1 MNEKTNKFSNNI
13 ISNFLKNK
21 QIPAESGI
29 FLALVLLA
37 LVFSILSPYFL
48 TTVNF
53 SNILIQSAI
62 TIVIASGAT
71 IVIASGGIDLSVGS
85 VLCISGLLMAM
96 GIKADLP
103 VWMSILIGLAGGVFI
118 GMVNGVLIGVV
129 KITPLI
135 ATLASLSVV
144 RAIAYI
150 ITDARP
156 IYGFPMSFRTFGT
169 GYLLG
174 IPYAFILAVFMAL
187 FILLVIKRTRTG
199 RYTLAIGGNEE
210 SARLS
215 GVNVWQTKIAIYAL
229 AGLCASVGGLILT
242 ARLNAAEP
250 LAGSGLEMEAIAAA
264 VIGGASLAGGVA
276 SIPGTIIGAILMAT
290 LKNGLTLLSVQP
302 YFQQLTIGIVIVVAV
317 FLDKIRRR

>member
-1 MNEKTNKFSNNI
+1 MNPIKNNY
-13 ISNFLKNK
+13 ISRLLKGK
-21 QIPAESGI
+21 QIPVESGI
-29 FLALVLLA
+29 FLALIILVI
-37 LVFSILSPYFL
+37 VFSVLSPYFF
-48 TTVNF
+48 TTANI

-71 IVIASGGIDLSVGS
+71 LVIASGGIDLSVGS
-85 VLCISGLLMAM
+85 VLCLSGILMAM
-96 GIKADLP
+96 GIKAELP
-103 VWMSILIGLAGGVFI
+103 VWLSIIIGLAGGV
-118 GMVNGVLIGVV
+118 LIGIINGILIGIV

-156 IYGFPMSFRTFGT
+156 IYGLPMSFRVFGT
-169 GYLLG
+169 GYVLG
-174 IPYAFILAVFMAL
+174 IPYAFILAVIVAL
-187 FILLVIKRTRTG
+187 CIQLIIKRTRVG

-210 SARLS
+210 AARLS
-215 GVNVWQTKIAIYAL
+215 GVSIWKTKIALYAL
-229 AGLCASVGGLILT
+229 AGLCASVGALILT
-242 ARLNAAEP
+242 ARLNAAEA
-250 LAGSGLEMEAIAAA
+250 LAGVGLEMEAIAAA

-276 SIPGTIIGAILMAT
+276 SIPGAIIGAILMAT

-317 FLDKIRRR
+317 FLDKIRKR

>member
-1 MNEKTNKFSNNI
+1 MKLQKSV
-13 ISNFLKNK
+13 NFPRIKGK
-21 QIPAESGI
+21 QIPAETGV
-29 FLALVLLA
+29 FLALVLMIIT
-37 LVFSILSPYFL
+37 FSLLSKYFF
-48 TTVNF
+48 TATNF
-53 SNILIQSAI
+53 SNILVQSAI

-85 VLCISGLLMAM
+85 ALCISGIIMAM
-96 GIKADLP
+96 GIKAEYPIFLC
-103 VWMSILIGLAGGVFI
+103 ILMGLAGGVLI
-118 GMVNGVLIGVV
+118 GILNGFLVGVV

-135 ATLASLSVV
+135 ATLASLSVF

-156 IYGFPMSFRTFGT
+156 IYGFPKEFRVFGT
-169 GYLLG
+169 GYIGG
-174 IPYAFILAVFMAL
+174 IPYAFILALLMAI
-187 FILLVIKRTRTG
+187 FIHLILKRTRVG

-210 SARLS
+210 AARLS
-215 GVNVWQTKIAIYAL
+215 GVNLWKTKIAIYAL
-229 AGLCASVGGLILT
+229 AGLCASVGALILT

-250 LAGSGLEMEAIAAA
+250 LAGSGLEMDAIAAA
-264 VIGGASLAGGVA
+264 VIGGASLAGGIA

-317 FLDKIRRR
+317 FLDKIRKH

>member
-1 MNEKTNKFSNNI
+1 VNPIKSNY
-13 ISNFLKNK
+13 ISRLLKGK
-21 QIPAESGI
+21 QIPVESGI
-29 FLALVLLA
+29 FLALIILVI
-37 LVFSILSPYFL
+37 VFSVLSPYFF
-48 TTVNF
+48 TTANI
-53 SNILIQSAI
+53 SNILVQSAI

-71 IVIASGGIDLSVGS
+71 LVIASGGIDLSVGS
-85 VLCISGLLMAM
+85 VLCLSGILMAM
-96 GIKADLP
+96 GIKAELP
-103 VWMSILIGLAGGVFI
+103 VWLSIIIGLAGGV
-118 GMVNGVLIGVV
+118 LIGIINGILIGIV

-156 IYGFPMSFRTFGT
+156 IYGLPMSFRVFGT
-169 GYLLG
+169 GYVLG
-174 IPYAFILAVFMAL
+174 IPYAFILAVIVAL
-187 FILLVIKRTRTG
+187 CIQLIIKRTRVG

-210 SARLS
+210 AARLS
-215 GVNVWQTKIAIYAL
+215 GVSIWKTKIALYAL
-229 AGLCASVGGLILT
+229 AGLCASVGALILT
-242 ARLNAAEP
+242 ARLNAAEA
-250 LAGSGLEMEAIAAA
+250 LAGVGLEMEAIAAA

-317 FLDKIRRR
+317 FLDKIRKR